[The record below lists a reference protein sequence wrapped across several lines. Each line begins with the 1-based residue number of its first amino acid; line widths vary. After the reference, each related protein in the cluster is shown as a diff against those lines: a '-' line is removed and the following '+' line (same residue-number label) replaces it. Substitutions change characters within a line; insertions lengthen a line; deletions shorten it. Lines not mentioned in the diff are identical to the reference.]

1 LKLRTSLGFDAA
13 FFAIFFLVWSACA
26 YVFWHSPVNALRVA
40 RPSEGGAEAVLHL
53 VNVSEWLGFAAAY
66 LRATSAGNF
75 MAYLRLSRNV
85 RKGLVVGLLVGL
97 AFVVK
102 DVGRVLLLDLSHAS
116 RICA

>member
-1 LKLRTSLGFDAA
+1 
-13 FFAIFFLVWSACA
+13 
-26 YVFWHSPVNALRVA
+26 VA
-40 RPSEGGAEAVLHL
+40 
-53 VNVSEWLGFAAAY
+53 GFAAAY
-66 LRATSAGNF
+66 LRATCAGNF